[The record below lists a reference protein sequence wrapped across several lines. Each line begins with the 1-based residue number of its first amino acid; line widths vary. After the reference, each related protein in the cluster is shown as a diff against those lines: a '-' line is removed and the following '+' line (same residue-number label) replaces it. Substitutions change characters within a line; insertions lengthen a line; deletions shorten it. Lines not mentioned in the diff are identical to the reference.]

1 MTGPGP
7 GTGPAPT
14 GWRPALAPAVSLR
27 HDRVRDADLLV
38 LPERV
43 VVLRGSAAKILR
55 LCDGDRDLDAIVAE
69 LRAASPARPSPR
81 TCPPSSTGCV
91 PRAGSG
97 DRRAPPVGPARR
109 AHPRLSAAL
118 PLLLQ
123 PAGAGPPLP

>member
-69 LRAASPARPSPR
+69 LRSRFPGAPVAEDVPAFLDRLR
-81 TCPPSSTGCV
+81 TQGWV
-91 PRAGSG
+91 R
-97 DRRAPPVGPARR
+97 
-109 AHPRLSAAL
+109 
-118 PLLLQ
+118 
-123 PAGAGPPLP
+123 